1 MRYMPENFKKTILN
15 KRNIILFWLSYCIFE
30 HFVTRI
36 FLAEMLR
43 ATLWRAFWFIDI
55 LWSIIVLFDDIRHN
69 RIDIKDKKKLLLVI
83 FVGFT
88 AVSWVIK
95 APVHNVYYLFTLI
108 TLFEQA
114 FIFYRFGLENNID
127 EIKKIINLK

>member
-36 FLAEMLR
+36 FLAETLR

-55 LWSIIVLFDDIRHN
+55 LWSIIILFDDIRHN
-69 RIDIKDKKKLLLVI
+69 RIDIKDKKKLVLVI
-83 FVGFT
+83 YVGFT
-88 AVSWVIK
+88 AVS
-95 APVHNVYYLFTLI
+95 
-108 TLFEQA
+108 
-114 FIFYRFGLENNID
+114 
-127 EIKKIINLK
+127 